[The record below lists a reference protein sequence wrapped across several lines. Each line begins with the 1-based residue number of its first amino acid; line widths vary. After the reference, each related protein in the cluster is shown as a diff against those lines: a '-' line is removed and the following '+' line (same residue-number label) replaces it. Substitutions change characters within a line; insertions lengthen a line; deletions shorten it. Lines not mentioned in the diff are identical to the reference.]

1 MTIAHNPTSMIG
13 NRYEINR
20 LVGTGGM
27 SIVYKARDVVL
38 DRDVAIKVLRQK
50 YASTEDMR
58 LRFQQEAR
66 AAAKLSHPNIVTVFD
81 SGLDGTRIF
90 IALQYIEG
98 SNLKTHIQ
106 TRPSIN
112 MITELDY
119 GIQICRAID
128 HAHANKIIHCD
139 IKPSNILLDES
150 NQVKITDFGLARVMQ
165 QSDNFDNEFFWG
177 SPYYVSPEQ
186 AKGEPPSIAS
196 DIYSCG
202 IVLYQLFTGYLPFTA
217 ATVDELL
224 QAHIQVTPQ
233 PPTEIN
239 PDIPDTLNSLIL
251 RCLEKDPRKRFRSFS
266 QLRDNLASVRHSLIL
281 SLTAEPIESRPN
293 KLTLAESIRTAN
305 PPSSKHKYTLP
316 EKTPKQFD
324 WISILLGLLATIA
337 VAGLIPFWI
346 YVYFNVPG

>member
-1 MTIAHNPTSMIG
+1 MIG

-50 YASTEDMR
+50 YASTEEMR

-106 TRPSIN
+106 TRPTIN
-112 MITELDY
+112 LITELDY
-119 GIQICRAID
+119 GIQICKAID

-165 QSDNFDNEFFWG
+165 QSENFDNEFFWG

-186 AKGEPPSIAS
+186 AKGDPPSIAS

-217 ATVDELL
+217 TTVDALL
-224 QAHIQVTPQ
+224 QAHIQTPPQ
-233 PPTEIN
+233 FPAEIN
-239 PDIPDTLNSLIL
+239 PDIPDTLNSVIL

-266 QLRDNLASVRHSLIL
+266 QLRDNLAAVRHSLIL
-281 SLTAEPIESRPN
+281 SMAAEPMETKPSKIN
-293 KLTLAESIRTAN
+293 LAESMQTINR
-305 PPSSKHKYTLP
+305 PISSQKFKLP
-316 EKTPKQFD
+316 EKSAKQFD
-324 WISILLGLLATIA
+324 WVTILLGLLATVA

-346 YVYFNVPG
+346 FVYFNVPG